1 LPKITFPMDLHESD
15 DGSISMATS
24 SDLAYTEED
33 AVVNEFD
40 SLGFKR
46 TKEMEE
52 EYIRIQIRTR
62 EKLSP
67 DDYQKLAYLSRVLGS
82 EKVTRLD
89 QTDGPRASRA
99 QHQMDEEQR
108 ENMENYT
115 SRGYD
120 NLSGNLT
127 EEQEAEDAQLCM
139 DTALLIFGP
148 AVLGRQDEYE
158 YRSGSHLDTTNHS
171 EEEEEGEEGEEEE
184 EEEEEEE
191 IEEEEEEVDES
202 VKFDLTHQEGYELID
217 NFFDDSLPQPAV
229 GGAENPNGNPADGNL
244 TSIPLG
250 ISVTGSEYD
259 MTAELENP
267 EDNKVLSSQPTTAE
281 RGTLTRSKTAKKV
294 FAAVEQR
301 ASRNLRSP
309 SKTTPRPPRSADWS
323 WGDSQPKLAPA
334 PSPRNNFGGGSIHS
348 AEVKEL
354 ITSGELTRPSSHK
367 AHQRNKSNPR
377 NSLTSAN
384 PVPSSRLSSAR
395 AGSPSYKQPE
405 ARDQAVRQVGSLFG
419 LPSTRNTVQAPT
431 TPKKQIMQSS
441 QGNYS
446 GDSAN
451 NSGKTTPMSE
461 NTQDSSATPI
471 RKSLLPP
478 APPSLPRRPPGP
490 LPSFST
496 ASPVPKPNFEPKS
509 PAIPGGNLREFAV
522 IKFSTWVGREQGVK
536 LWDGI
541 ENSQLEKFRDWRAAH
556 PRYKEMHVV
565 PDFAPESTTLELCG
579 PVGSNVRGALHE
591 LFNKKYDAKARLDE
605 L

>member
-1 LPKITFPMDLHESD
+1 MD
-15 DGSISMATS
+15 TS
-24 SDLAYTEED
+24 SDLASTEED
-33 AVVNEFD
+33 VVANEFD
-40 SLGFKR
+40 SLSFKR

-52 EYIRIQIRTR
+52 EHTRIRILTP

-67 DDYQKLAYLSRVLGS
+67 DDYKKLAYLSGVLGS
-82 EKVTRLD
+82 EKVARLD
-89 QTDGPRASRA
+89 QADGPRASRA
-99 QHQMDEEQR
+99 QYQMDEEQR

-158 YRSGSHLDTTNHS
+158 YRSGSHLNTTNDS
-171 EEEEEGEEGEEEE
+171 KEEEENEEEE
-184 EEEEEEE
+184 EEEEEEG
-191 IEEEEEEVDES
+191 EEENI
-202 VKFDLTHQEGYELID
+202 KFDLTHQEGYELID
-217 NFFDDSLPQPAV
+217 NFFDDSLPQQAV
-229 GGAENPNGNPADGNL
+229 GGAENPNGNPAERNP
-244 TSIPLG
+244 TSIPLA
-250 ISVTGSEYD
+250 ISVTGSEYG
-259 MTAELENP
+259 MTAELENL
-267 EDNKVLSSQPTTAE
+267 EDSKVLSSQPTTAK
-281 RGTLTRSKTAKKV
+281 RDTLPRSKTAKKV

-309 SKTTPRPPRSADWS
+309 SETTPRPPRSADWS

-348 AEVKEL
+348 AEVKEPT
-354 ITSGELTRPSSHK
+354 TSGTLTRPSSHK
-367 AHQRNKSNPR
+367 SHQRDKSNRR
-377 NSLTSAN
+377 NSITSAN
-384 PVPSSRLSSAR
+384 PVHPSRLSSAR
-395 AGSPSYKQPE
+395 AGSPSYNQPE
-405 ARDQAVRQVGSLFG
+405 ARDQAVQQVGSLFG

-451 NSGKTTPMSE
+451 ISGKATSMSE
-461 NTQDSSATPI
+461 NTQDSSATPT

-496 ASPVPKPNFEPKS
+496 ASPVPKPNFKPKS
-509 PAIPGGNLREFAV
+509 PARPGGNLREFAV
-522 IKFSTWVGREQGVK
+522 IELPTWVGREQGVK

-541 ENSQLEKFRDWRAAH
+541 ENSQLEKFRVWRAAH
-556 PRYKEMHVV
+556 PRYKEMHAV

-591 LFNKKYDAKARLDE
+591 LFDKKYDVKARLDE